1 MGTNATRE
9 LWGQALAIENK
20 LGDSEPEVLA
30 RRIDRLRDAGEI
42 EDAEFWSQVAGCLTD
57 MHAIR
62 LPGACAVNM
71 DGPRGQ
77 RQSAPPPCNSA
88 SPDKPAERVQ
98 LNSVD
103 PFQSEDR
110 KSTRLNYSHTCANS
124 M

>member
-1 MGTNATRE
+1 MGTKATRD
-9 LWGQALAIENK
+9 LWGQAFAIENQF
-20 LGDSEPEVLA
+20 GDRGPEVLA

-57 MHAIR
+57 LHAIR

-77 RQSAPPPCNSA
+77 RQSAHTPCNSA
-88 SPDKPAERVQ
+88 SPDTPAERVQ

-103 PFQSEDR
+103 QFQSD
-110 KSTRLNYSHTCANS
+110 
-124 M
+124 